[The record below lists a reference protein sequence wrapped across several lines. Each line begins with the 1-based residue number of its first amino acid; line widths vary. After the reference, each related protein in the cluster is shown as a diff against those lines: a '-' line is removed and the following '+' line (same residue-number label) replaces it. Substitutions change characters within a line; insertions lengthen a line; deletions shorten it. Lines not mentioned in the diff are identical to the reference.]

1 MTNLRRMSTIGAAL
15 AMALMLGMIAPAQA
29 QDTTNVEI
37 ETYVRASA
45 NLLKGIEDFD
55 DSERAAVGA
64 LLAVDRA
71 ILNYEMLGVR
81 PDERL
86 IVRYHGQLEEF
97 SPVYPEIGRPLIIGT
112 CLDAHI
118 SYVSALARCQN
129 EEKPRSEDECH
140 EAWGPGGDAAICMM
154 RALDDLEG
162 KLLRVSERFP
172 VPPLFEN

>member
-1 MTNLRRMSTIGAAL
+1 MTKLRRMSTMGAAL
-15 AMALMLGMIAPAQA
+15 ATALMLGTIAPAQA
-29 QDTTNVEI
+29 QDTTIVEI

-45 NLLKGIEDFD
+45 NLLKGIGDLD

-81 PDERL
+81 TDERL

-97 SPVYPEIGRPLIIGT
+97 SPVYPEVGRPLIIDA

-118 SYVSALARCQN
+118 SYASALARCEN
-129 EEKPRSEDECH
+129 ENPPRSEDECH

-162 KLLRVSERFP
+162 MLLRMSERFP
-172 VPPLFEN
+172 VPPPFEN